1 MAIVRVMG
9 GGGVD
14 CAFSNVDLEI
24 IVTFNVLLGVQEVA
38 FTS

>member
-1 MAIVRVMG
+1 M
-9 GGGVD
+9 D

-24 IVTFNVLLGVQEVA
+24 IVTFNVLLGVEEVA